1 VRAAI
6 YARVSTGNGQQT
18 VENQLVELRRYVQ
31 ARGWEPVEYVDEGV
45 SGTRES
51 RPALDRLVADVRRR
65 KVDVVVCWAL
75 DRLGRSLRH
84 LITLLDDFQALGVA
98 FISLRESIDCTTPAG
113 KLQLQILGA
122 LAEFERSRISDRVR
136 AGLARAKA
144 QGIRLGRPRVRI
156 AGHKLAAVQGLTV
169 SEAAQRLGVSRSTA
183 HRMMVRSLKAQEG
196 SPA

>member
-1 VRAAI
+1 MKLPCIATCALGLFYPAFTCAQVGYLWTPAELVAESDTVVI
-6 YARVSTGNGQQT
+6 CEHVLTTPTGVTTNHPELQPPVPVVEVVST
-18 VENQLVELRRYVQ
+18 LRV
-31 ARGWEPVEYVDEGV
+31 
-45 SGTRES
+45 
-51 RPALDRLVADVRRR
+51 
-65 KVDVVVCWAL
+65 
-75 DRLGRSLRH
+75 
-84 LITLLDDFQALGVA
+84 
-98 FISLRESIDCTTPAG
+98 
-113 KLQLQILGA
+113 
-122 LAEFERSRISDRVR
+122 LAVLKGSSRISDRVR